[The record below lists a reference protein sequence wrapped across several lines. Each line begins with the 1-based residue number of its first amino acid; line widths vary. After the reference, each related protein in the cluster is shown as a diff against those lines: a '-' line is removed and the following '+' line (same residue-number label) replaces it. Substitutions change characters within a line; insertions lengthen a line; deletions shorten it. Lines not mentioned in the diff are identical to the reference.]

1 MRKMVINLNVK
12 PRIDSRGYTII
23 NNNRCAQCRG
33 QDYAMGVKYKWNYK
47 FLHFLSSLMLNAHI
61 VNEPYMYPLQW
72 KRKKKQSKGGFKH
85 LKPPLAKP
93 LNVRII
99 HTMHPEKSLSRNDEI
114 RKWFQPYYECLITSI
129 YRYNNSKKRKNRL
142 YIVIES
148 Q

>member
-61 VNEPYMYPLQW
+61 VNEPYKYPLQW

-85 LKPPLAKP
+85 LKPPPGQATECAY
-93 LNVRII
+93 
-99 HTMHPEKSLSRNDEI
+99 HTHNASREI
-114 RKWFQPYYECLITSI
+114 LVPKRWNSKMISAVLWVPYYF
-129 YRYNNSKKRKNRL
+129 
-142 YIVIES
+142 YI
-148 Q
+148 